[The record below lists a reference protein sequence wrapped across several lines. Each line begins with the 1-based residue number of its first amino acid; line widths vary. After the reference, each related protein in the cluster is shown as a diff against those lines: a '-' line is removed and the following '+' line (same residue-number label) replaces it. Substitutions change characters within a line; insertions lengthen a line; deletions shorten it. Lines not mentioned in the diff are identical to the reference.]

1 LNKLVNEVFSW
12 TVSTSVKIAVSL
24 LLDSSSWRVESEW
37 EEEVVDFLELRT
49 KVIDLIDDVLD
60 ASDTMLSKTL
70 FNDFVLNERDS
81 LSVEFSKS
89 SLVDKILD
97 GALRWESIGN
107 IWLDLSEHVHR
118 SLIILNEYS
127 ISDLGKSE

>member
-1 LNKLVNEVFSW
+1 MNKLVNEVFSW

>member
-1 LNKLVNEVFSW
+1 LVNEVFSW

-97 GALRWESIGN
+97 GALGWESIGN